1 MQDAGQR
8 RAFFVKFTEGVDDH
22 GGPYRAAFE
31 TSLGE
36 ESIELLDLFVPCDNA
51 KGNVGENKDHVIMNK
66 EIILGFFLSL
76 FLFCSLSCIFLPCTR
91 FYIQLLLHSN
101 THLKQM
107 SIKNMHM

>member
-36 ESIELLDLFVPCDNA
+36 DSIELLDLFVPCDNA

-66 EIILGFFLSL
+66 EIILGSFQFPLSL
-76 FLFCSLSCIFLPCTR
+76 FLSMHAIVFTYNYSCTLT
-91 FYIQLLLHSN
+91 HS
-101 THLKQM
+101 K
-107 SIKNMHM
+107 